1 MQRTT
6 RKRGTAQRSQ
16 ANKAGTQRGAARTRA
31 VRVHERADLL
41 QQRLGREA
49 APQLPA
55 VQQPEPQ
62 REAARKLLGGCS
74 TRCRCRRLLR
84 LLLGRRRGG
93 GGGGGGGNG
102 GPGGALGPRRQ
113 QLQHQGG
120 ARLEAQLLGES
131 DGEGALQVGE
141 QVGEL

>member
-1 MQRTT
+1 MQHST
-6 RKRGTAQRSQ
+6 RKRGAAQRSQ
-16 ANKAGTQRGAARTRA
+16 ANKASTRRGAARTRA

-41 QQRLGREA
+41 QQRLRREA

-55 VQQPEPQ
+55 VQQPELQ
-62 REAARKLLGGCS
+62 REAARKLLGGCG
-74 TRCRCRRLLR
+74 TRCRRPLLR

-93 GGGGGGGNG
+93 GGGGYG
-102 GPGGALGPRRQ
+102 GPGSALGPRRQ

-131 DGEGALQVGE
+131 GGEGSLQ
-141 QVGEL
+141 